1 MAKPTIQQARDR
13 AEVFWDAAR
22 PEWVTSAGPLERLLT
37 GARNGLANVCSR
49 SGEIGGVIEPRPT
62 LASTLA
68 KPLFF
73 PEIGTTSV
81 DQLGYILFCLKT
93 ETLKP
98 DRVQDEGAA
107 ST

>member
-1 MAKPTIQQARDR
+1 MRFDRTRALGGRMLDEAYSPPAKR
-13 AEVFWDAAR
+13 
-22 PEWVTSAGPLERLLT
+22 
-37 GARNGLANVCSR
+37 
-49 SGEIGGVIEPRPT
+49 GEIGGVIEPRPT

-98 DRVQDEGAA
+98 HRVQDGGAA